1 MTMNLRE
8 KIISGQMVVGTW
20 LQIPDVAVVEI
31 LAQAGFD
38 YLLIDGEHAPINPS
52 ELVPLALAAE
62 RRGCPIIYRVQTNS
76 ADLIKAALD
85 VGVDGLMVPMV
96 ETAAEAT
103 AVVAA
108 AKYPPAG
115 RRGMGPWRASNYYMD
130 FQSYIASANER
141 TAIIVQI
148 ESAGAVERA
157 AEIAALPGIDAL
169 FVGPADL
176 AGSLGLPVG
185 TTEPRMIEALKRVV
199 AAGQS
204 VGRCVGIDAVSNER
218 LEVYAEMG
226 YRLFTFGSDAGYLI
240 DGGRATAEFA
250 RGVGQKAKAKT
261 QRG

>member
-1 MTMNLRE
+1 
-8 KIISGQMVVGTW
+8 
-20 LQIPDVAVVEI
+20 
-31 LAQAGFD
+31 
-38 YLLIDGEHAPINPS
+38 
-52 ELVPLALAAE
+52 
-62 RRGCPIIYRVQTNS
+62 
-76 ADLIKAALD
+76 
-85 VGVDGLMVPMV
+85 MV

-157 AEIAALPGIDAL
+157 TEIAAVPGIDAL

-185 TTEPRMIEALKRVV
+185 TTDARMIEALKRVV

-250 RGVGQKAKAKT
+250 RSVGQKAKAKT

>member
-1 MTMNLRE
+1 MQLRE
-8 KIISGQMVVGTW
+8 KIIGGRMAVGTW

-52 ELVPLALAAE
+52 QLVPLAIAAE
-62 RRGCPIIYRVQTNS
+62 RRGCPIVYRVQANS

-85 VGVDGLMVPMV
+85 IGIDGLMVPMV
-96 ETAAEAT
+96 ETAAEAA

-115 RRGMGPWRASNYYMD
+115 RRGMGPLRASNYYKD

-148 ESAGAVERA
+148 ESGGAIERA
-157 AEIAALPGIDAL
+157 AEIAAVPGIDAL

-185 TTEPRMIEALKRVV
+185 TSEPRMIEALKRV
-199 AAGQS
+199 AAVGQS
-204 VGRCVGIDAVSNER
+204 AGRCVGIDAVSNEK
-218 LEVYAEMG
+218 LEAFAEMG

-240 DGGRATAEFA
+240 DGGHATAEFA
-250 RGVGQKAKAKT
+250 REVGRKIESKSRKP
-261 QRG
+261 

>member
-1 MTMNLRE
+1 MAENLRE
-8 KIISGQMVVGTW
+8 KIISGRMVVGTW
-20 LQIPDVAVVEI
+20 ISVPDPAVIEV

-38 YLLIDGEHAPINPS
+38 YLLLDGEHAPINPS
-52 ELVPLALAAE
+52 QLVALALAAE
-62 RRGCPIIYRVQTNS
+62 RRGCPVIYRVQANS

-96 ETAAEAT
+96 ETPDEAA

-148 ESAGAVERA
+148 ESKGAVERA
-157 AEIAALPGIDAL
+157 AEIAAVPGIDAL

-185 TTEPRMIEALKRVV
+185 TTDPRMIEALKRVV
-199 AAGQS
+199 AAGRS
-204 VGRCVGIDAVSNER
+204 VGIDAVSNER
-218 LEVYAEMG
+218 LEAFAGMG
-226 YRLFTFGSDAGYLI
+226 YTLFTFGSDSGYLN
-240 DGGRATAEFA
+240 DGARATAKFA
-250 RGVGQKAKAKT
+250 RGVGQKAEPKT
-261 QRG
+261 RPR

>member
-1 MTMNLRE
+1 MTTLRE
-8 KIISGQMVVGTW
+8 KIIGGRMAVGTW
-20 LQIPDVAVVEI
+20 VQIPDVAVVEI

-96 ETAAEAT
+96 ETAAEAA

-108 AKYPPAG
+108 AKYPPQG
-115 RRGMGPWRASNYYMD
+115 RRGMGPWRAANYYMD

-141 TAIIVQI
+141 TAIVVQI

-157 AEIAALPGIDAL
+157 AEIAAVPGIDAL

-185 TTEPRMIEALKRVV
+185 STDARMIEALKRVV

-204 VGRCVGIDAVSNER
+204 VGRCVGID
-218 LEVYAEMG
+218 YAHDRG
-226 YRLFTFGSDAGYLI
+226 AQARSR
-240 DGGRATAEFA
+240 GRA
-250 RGVGQKAKAKT
+250 VGRPLRRHRCRIERAAGGLC
-261 QRG
+261 RDGLPALHLRLRRRLPH